1 VSTELNAEFLSGEAG
16 DRLRA
21 RVPQHR
27 FGKYADLDAPLLL
40 LATAAGRYMI
50 GTQIVVDGGHL
61 CNTL

>member
-1 VSTELNAEFLSGEAG
+1 LSEVG

-27 FGKYADLDAPLLL
+27 FGRYADLDAPLLL
-40 LATAAGRYMI
+40 LATAAGRYMT